1 MKKCDESLN
10 NICIRNYFEEE
21 IIPYTNIIKSHQS
34 TDGSII
40 EDKAYIERIL
50 YLLNEK
56 VNYLYKSTNNE
67 ILAKSFEQ
75 DIQSWID
82 VGLGYKPDFINS
94 LKTLDAPNNNELVMF
109 VGPVKCPNGP
119 KPTGFFFEAILAQ
132 RDEPQLLKEIEKIL
146 PHPGSGCQSCKLI
159 TGSNGV
165 IEGNCIV
172 FFPENISTKEKINN
186 QSFAVFFFNKFQ
198 KIWMSETIKRANILI
213 DKSNWI
219 STTLS
224 SEDCYTVRSIWGYL
238 HDYFH
243 HKGPRPLSENL
254 QSKMNFHSGILEEI
268 KVDCESILTLDK
280 YSLPYK
286 NELLEFVI
294 LERLI
299 RYPGQPDA
307 LTNFDAGTG
316 YFLFEWLLEN
326 GNGLKINK
334 SENLEIDFKIILDDI
349 TKLVEEIVAI
359 EKINDDDKYK
369 KLAKSLVMKYLP
381 SGVEGTRFSTPKRY
395 KNLSHKVKTN
405 TENLDFKI
413 MNY

>member
-1 MKKCDESLN
+1 MKKYNES
-10 NICIRNYFEEE
+10 IEYIKTYFEEE
-21 IIPYTNIIKSHQS
+21 IIPYINIIKSYQS
-34 TDGSII
+34 KDGSII
-40 EDKAYIERIL
+40 DGKVYIEKTL

-56 VNYLYKSTNNE
+56 VSYIYKATNNE

-75 DIQSWID
+75 DIQIWID
-82 VGLGYKPDFINS
+82 TGLEYKPDFINS
-94 LKTLDAPNNNELVMF
+94 LETLNAPNNHELVMF

-119 KPTGFFFEAILAQ
+119 KPTGYFFESILAQ
-132 RDEPQLLKEIEKIL
+132 RYEPQLLQEIEKIL

-159 TGSNGV
+159 TGSSGV

-198 KIWMSETIKRANILI
+198 KIWMNETIKRANILI
-213 DKSNWI
+213 DRSNWV
-219 STTLS
+219 STSLTP
-224 SEDCYTVRSIWGYL
+224 EDCYTVRSIWGYL

-243 HKGPRPLSENL
+243 HNGPRPLNENL

-286 NELLEFVI
+286 HELLEFVI

-316 YFLFEWLLEN
+316 YFLFEWLLKN
-326 GNGLKINK
+326 GSSLKINK
-334 SENLEIDFKIILDDI
+334 SENLEINFELMLNDI
-349 TKLVEEIVAI
+349 TKLVEKIVSI
-359 EKINDDDKYK
+359 EKIDDDDEYK
-369 KLAKSLVMKYLP
+369 KSAKSLVMKYLP
-381 SGVEGTRFSTPKRY
+381 NGEGDARFSTPKSY
-395 KNLSHKVKTN
+395 GNLTDKIKAT
-405 TENLDFKI
+405 TGNLDFKI
-413 MNY
+413 MSY

>member
-1 MKKCDESLN
+1 MKKYNESVED
-10 NICIRNYFEEE
+10 IKNYFEKE
-21 IIPYTNIIKSHQS
+21 IIPYINIIKSYQS
-34 TDGSII
+34 KDGSII
-40 EDKAYIERIL
+40 DDKVYIEKTL
-50 YLLNEK
+50 YILNEK
-56 VNYLYKSTNNE
+56 VSYIYKATNNE
-67 ILAKSFEQ
+67 ILARSFEQ
-75 DIQSWID
+75 DIQNWID
-82 VGLGYKPDFINS
+82 TGLEYKPDFINS
-94 LKTLDAPNNNELVMF
+94 LETLNAPNNHELVMF

-119 KPTGFFFEAILAQ
+119 KPTGYFFESILAQ
-132 RDEPQLLKEIEKIL
+132 RYEPQLLKEIEKIL

-198 KIWMSETIKRANILI
+198 KIWMNETIKRANILI
-213 DKSNWI
+213 DRSSWV
-219 STTLS
+219 STTLAP
-224 SEDCYTVRSIWGYL
+224 EDCYTVRSIWGYL

-243 HKGPRPLSENL
+243 HKGPSPLSENL

-268 KVDCESILTLDK
+268 KVDCEAILTLDK

-316 YFLFEWLLEN
+316 YFLFEWLLKN
-326 GNGLKINK
+326 GNSLKINK
-334 SENLEIDFKIILDDI
+334 AENLEINFELMFDDI
-349 TKLVEEIVAI
+349 TKLVKEIVSI
-359 EKINDDDKYK
+359 EKIDDDDEYK
-369 KLAKSLVMKYLP
+369 ESAKSLVMKYLP
-381 SGVEGTRFSTPKRY
+381 NGEGDARFSTPKSY
-395 KNLSHKVKTN
+395 ENLTDKIKAT
-405 TENLDFKI
+405 TGNLDFKI
-413 MNY
+413 MSY